1 MKKKILKIVLIVI
14 ILNIPIMFTNSSFCD
29 VIDPITYKPNDISG
43 VTKLTSM
50 GNTIIGVIQ
59 LVGSFISLIIFMII
73 GIKYMFGSV
82 EEKAE
87 YKETFKPYL
96 IGALMLFGITNILG
110 IISDIVSK
118 I

>member
-1 MKKKILKIVLIVI
+1 MKKKILKIVLILIV
-14 ILNIPIMFTNSSFCD
+14 LNIFIMFTNSSFCD
-29 VIDPITYKPNDISG
+29 VIDPITYKPSDISG
-43 VTKLTSM
+43 ATKLTSM
-50 GNTIIGVIQ
+50 GNTIIGAIQ
-59 LVGSFISLIIFMII
+59 LVGSFISLIIFMVI
-73 GIKYMFGSV
+73 GIKYMYGSA